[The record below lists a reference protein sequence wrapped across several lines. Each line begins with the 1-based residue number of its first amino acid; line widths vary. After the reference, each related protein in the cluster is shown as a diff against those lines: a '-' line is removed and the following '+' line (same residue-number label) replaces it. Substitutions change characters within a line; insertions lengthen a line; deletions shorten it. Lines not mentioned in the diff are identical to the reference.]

1 MTDASAPVRVLL
13 MGMMGTGKSSVGREL
28 SRRTGWRYVDNDE
41 LVEIAAGIP
50 TRDVLRQ
57 RGEPGLREAE
67 SGALRIGLRLE
78 RPVIASVAG
87 GVVTVPED
95 VAALRESDAVVV
107 WLTAP
112 LEVLAER
119 VRGTGRPW
127 ELDEDP
133 LAKLTRLYE
142 GREERYR
149 ELADIVVDTTRC
161 SPEEAAAQIVEAL
174 PVG

>member
-1 MTDASAPVRVLL
+1 MTDASAPIRVLL

>member
-112 LEVLAER
+112 LEVLAQR

-149 ELADIVVDTTRC
+149 ALADIVVDTARC

>member
-174 PVG
+174 HVG

>member
-133 LAKLTRLYE
+133 LAKLTRLYA